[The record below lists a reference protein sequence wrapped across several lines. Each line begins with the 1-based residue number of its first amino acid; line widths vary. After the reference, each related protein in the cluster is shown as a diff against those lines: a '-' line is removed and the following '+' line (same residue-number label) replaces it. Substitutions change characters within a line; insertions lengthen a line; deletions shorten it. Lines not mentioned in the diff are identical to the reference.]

1 MKCLRTII
9 RQQAMVSSQSIMVVV
24 VVFLESLQTHRD
36 GVVYPLPI
44 GGRYQSAIQVE
55 VHPTA
60 MEIQEMHQIYH
71 HTTVLIFGE
80 EQRKGET

>member
-1 MKCLRTII
+1 M
-9 RQQAMVSSQSIMVVV
+9 A
-24 VVFLESLQTHRD
+24 FLEFLLILLD

-44 GGRYQSAIQVE
+44 GGMYQSAIQVE

-60 MEIQEMHQIYH
+60 MEIQEMHQICH

-80 EQRKGET
+80 EQRKGEV